1 MQNPI
6 KCYNV
11 ESFGSI
17 HRVYADQSV
26 DAEYIHETLNIG
38 KVSVF
43 QFSYTE
49 YLITDNWLIY
59 MEDYLRKK
67 GLFKFKTKK
76 LFRDAQRSLRSIIK
90 TVEQSSEPDYCNEYA
105 NQLYDM
111 TTPILKR
118 LHEQIS
124 KKLANLGVGRPGLC
138 ALMIVVQNLICM
150 SSDTFEHIFKRIQ
163 EIRHIDVRSCFAPM
177 FPVRALKSI
186 EMMLE
191 SIMGEDRNTYR
202 DNIVKNKAIK
212 ATFDAF
218 FKTLYS
224 QDNIKKA
231 SRAAYAAMSDE
242 QRERYTLLEDGACVL
257 KEYVDAKK
265 KENSNCAC

>member
-26 DAEYIHETLNIG
+26 DTEYIQETLNIG

-150 SSDTFEHIFKRIQ
+150 SSDTFEYIFKRIQ
-163 EIRHIDVRSCFAPM
+163 EIRHIDVRNCFAPM

-218 FKTLYS
+218 FNALYN

-231 SRAAYAAMSDE
+231 SRAAYDAMSDE
-242 QRERYTLLEDGACVL
+242 QRERYTLLADGACVL
-257 KEYVDAKK
+257 KEYVNAKN
-265 KENSNCAC
+265 KENSKSAC

>member
-26 DAEYIHETLNIG
+26 DTEYIQETLNIG

-43 QFSYTE
+43 QFSY
-49 YLITDNWLIY
+49 
-59 MEDYLRKK
+59 
-67 GLFKFKTKK
+67 
-76 LFRDAQRSLRSIIK
+76 
-90 TVEQSSEPDYCNEYA
+90 
-105 NQLYDM
+105 
-111 TTPILKR
+111 
-118 LHEQIS
+118 
-124 KKLANLGVGRPGLC
+124 LGVGRPGLC
-138 ALMIVVQNLICM
+138 ALMIVVQNLVCM

-163 EIRHIDVRSCFAPM
+163 ELRHIDVRNCFAPM

-202 DNIVKNKAIK
+202 DNIIKNKAIK

-218 FKTLYS
+218 FNTLYS
-224 QDNIKKA
+224 QENIKKA
-231 SRAAYAAMSDE
+231 SRAAYDAMSDE
-242 QRERYTLLEDGACVL
+242 QRERYTLLADGACVL
-257 KEYVDAKK
+257 KEYVNAKN
-265 KENSNCAC
+265 KENSKSAC